1 MRVRVPMWL
10 PGACNAAAWLG
21 SSSCVRAHLACA
33 GGEVGVAHAPTRART
48 VAAWLAGLGRYVL
61 LPGWD
66 ASDPEQQRLMAQHLY
81 GNGAARTPT
90 VAEDL
95 AMFESAGFRV
105 EEHYDF
111 ANLGHQI
118 YGDEA
123 VPWWGDLQPNWYFS
137 LLPAHPWVRR
147 PLPALLRVLAWLG
160 LVPADVP
167 RVAELMNEGG
177 DGLSGLGKLNAITPQ
192 YYVLAVKPEA

>member
-1 MRVRVPMWL
+1 LPTNLACLFVGGGVRVRVC
-10 PGACNAAAWLG
+10 ACVYLCLYVCACE
-21 SSSCVRAHLACA
+21 CVRVRVCFVPA
-33 GGEVGVAHAPTRART
+33 
-48 VAAWLAGLGRYVL
+48 RYVL

-66 ASDPEQQRLMAQHLY
+66 GSDPEHQRLMQLHLY

-90 VAEDL
+90 IAEDL
-95 AMFESAGFRV
+95 AMFEAAGFRV

-111 ANLGHQI
+111 ANLGYEI
-118 YGDEA
+118 YGDQA
-123 VPWWGDLQPNWYFS
+123 FPWWGDLQFNWYFS

-147 PLPALLRVLAWLG
+147 PLPAILRGLAWLG

-167 RVAELMNEGG
+167 RVAELMNDGG

-192 YYVLAVKPEA
+192 YYVLAIKPEA